1 MLNVS
6 ALFELCNYVFF
17 VGSSF
22 GQPWSS
28 TFNPGPSSVRV
39 YMADGKFYD
48 SRLGTWFNLVPK
60 SQPLLSS
67 VARAEMTTPRTEA
80 GSDYSSY
87 TSCPASLEEDGSYG
101 QGGNP

>member
-1 MLNVS
+1 MS
-6 ALFELCNYVFF
+6 F
-17 VGSSF
+17 VGSPC

-28 TFNPGPSSVRV
+28 TFNQTLGPSSVRV

-67 VARAEMTTPRTEA
+67 LARADMNTPRTEA
-80 GSDYSSY
+80 GSDKSSY
-87 TSCPASLEEDGSYG
+87 TSCPASLEKEGSYG
-101 QGGNP
+101 QGENP